1 MEELVNGYKSSK
13 LFETSCPPYCPGQ
26 DGGTQVN
33 LKPRET
39 VVLAL
44 TKPTAQIVALKSR
57 GMLKI
62 K

>member
-1 MEELVNGYKSSK
+1 MAIKVQNCSRQVVPLIV
-13 LFETSCPPYCPGQ
+13 PGQ